1 MAAWEYDNFDLLI
14 ETEGDGG
21 YRARVIGAPT
31 GESPSATFQIPF
43 EPTQLENLM
52 LKLDPGRS
60 GTRRVAAD
68 PQSQA
73 ALDLGS
79 GLFEAVFSSDIRLA
93 WARSIDTV
101 RDARRGLRL
110 RLRLTE
116 APAIAVLP
124 WELLHD
130 RRQNSF
136 IAQSERTPVVR
147 YLEVA
152 DTPRTLDVDGPLR
165 ILVVIASPTDMPELD
180 VEAEWNRLNATLADR
195 VSQGTVQLDRLEQPT
210 LQALQTW
217 IRRHDVHVLH
227 FIGHGEYDRQAQDGV
242 LVFCDRYGRPAPVSS
257 GVLGPYLR
265 DHDPLRLIVLNACQS
280 ARMDSSE
287 PVHAM
292 AQALVQQDCVALVSM
307 QFPISGDAAA
317 AFTGEFYGALADGLA
332 VDQSVSSGR
341 KALLASYAS
350 EWATP
355 VLFLRDPVGRVF
367 DHIVPVSEDLSS
379 GAGDAGAAAS
389 GAAAVLAVAA
399 GEVNGATGP
408 GIAAEHN
415 PAQPAEL
422 AAGTSVSAVTPS
434 EPDPPASGTSDG
446 SAADSTEVL
455 AALRTPSDDSAAVA
469 AGPAAATLSLAV
481 ASSPRQLV
489 GSSLTPPP
497 DTVPATTGATPSPN
511 RNAGRIVAL
520 LLVIVL
526 LGYLAWWFTHRA
538 TDDDG
543 HATPPPTTTT
553 AQTTTTNDA
562 PTVSRQV
569 TVAGAKAWTD
579 SGVACEP
586 GKSFQLVASGTVFHD
601 PADGVG
607 PDGSTNASLRQF
619 NLPGLSGANH
629 SALVA
634 SLDTKAPFTVVGG
647 SATYTCTAA
656 GELFLGPNDS
666 GVDNNHGQWTVTV
679 TPSG

>member
-21 YRARVIGAPT
+21 YRARVIEAPT
-31 GESPSATFQIPF
+31 GESPTGTFRIPF

-79 GLFEAVFSSDIRLA
+79 GLFDAVFSSDIRLA

-110 RLRLTE
+110 RLRLNE

-180 VEAEWNRLNATLADR
+180 VEAEWNRVNAALADR

-242 LVFCDRYGRPAPVSS
+242 LYFCDRYGRPAPVSS

-317 AFTGEFYGALADGLA
+317 AFAGEFYGALADGLA

-379 GAGDAGAAAS
+379 GAGDVGAAALAAAGVSAGAAAV
-389 GAAAVLAVAA
+389 AAVAA
-399 GEVNGATGP
+399 GEVDGETGP
-408 GIAAEHN
+408 GIAAEDN
-415 PAQPAEL
+415 AAEPAPA
-422 AAGTSVSAVTPS
+422 AAAEFAAESAAPAVTPS
-434 EPDPPASGTSDG
+434 EPDPPASGVSDVSVAN
-446 SAADSTEVL
+446 SAATRPPTR
-455 AALRTPSDDSAAVA
+455 LRCLPLSARPRPTAPPWK
-469 AGPAAATLSLAV
+469 PAPQPRR
-481 ASSPRQLV
+481 SPRR
-489 GSSLTPPP
+489 PRCPW
-497 DTVPATTGATPSPN
+497 PSP
-511 RNAGRIVAL
+511 RRRGRSS
-520 LLVIVL
+520 
-526 LGYLAWWFTHRA
+526 
-538 TDDDG
+538 
-543 HATPPPTTTT
+543 
-553 AQTTTTNDA
+553 AQA
-562 PTVSRQV
+562 
-569 TVAGAKAWTD
+569 
-579 SGVACEP
+579 
-586 GKSFQLVASGTVFHD
+586 
-601 PADGVG
+601 
-607 PDGSTNASLRQF
+607 
-619 NLPGLSGANH
+619 
-629 SALVA
+629 
-634 SLDTKAPFTVVGG
+634 
-647 SATYTCTAA
+647 
-656 GELFLGPNDS
+656 
-666 GVDNNHGQWTVTV
+666 
-679 TPSG
+679 